1 MRFIQT
7 KAILENGQLVLDKP
21 IDKFPTEEQ
30 NVDVII
36 VFKKTKQPEKLDEI
50 RNDMQTA
57 FKEAGIAT
65 REQVLQVIKEVKQ
78 ELFQERHAFFFRLCI
93 S

>member
-21 IDKFPTEEQ
+21 IDKLPTEEQ

-36 VFKKTKQPEKLDEI
+36 VFKETKQPEDLDEI

-57 FKEAGIAT
+57 FKEAGIET

-78 ELFQERHAFFFRLCI
+78 ELFQERHAKNFFRQ
-93 S
+93 

>member
-7 KAILENGQLVLDKP
+7 KAILENGQLVLYEP
-21 IDKFPTEEQ
+21 IDKLPTEER

-36 VFKKTKQPEKLDEI
+36 VFKETKPPEDIDEL
-50 RNDMQTA
+50 RTDMQTA
-57 FKEAGIAT
+57 FQEAGIET

-78 ELFQERHAFFFRLCI
+78 ELFQERQECKKYF
-93 S
+93 